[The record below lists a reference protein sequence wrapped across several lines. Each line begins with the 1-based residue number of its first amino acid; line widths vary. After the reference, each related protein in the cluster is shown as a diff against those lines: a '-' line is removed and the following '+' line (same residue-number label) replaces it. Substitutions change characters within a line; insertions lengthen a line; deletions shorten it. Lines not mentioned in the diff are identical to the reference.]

1 MKTVP
6 ALIFICLLGASTA
19 FTLDDTEE
27 AKDEL
32 AVETAQEAP
41 EEARRTCLSTGS
53 ECDGSKDDCQCC
65 GAYVE
70 CKCPFGINWPSVL
83 GPCKCSMDHL
93 GTCLAKQRCPNKA
106 EWGGGDCK
114 PRKATIRIEDGT
126 ADNDI

>member
-1 MKTVP
+1 MRKIP
-6 ALIFICLLGASTA
+6 ALIFICALAATSTG
-19 FTLDDTEE
+19 FNLYDSEE
-27 AKDEL
+27 TPEEIL
-32 AVETAQEAP
+32 AEEETPQEVP
-41 EEARRTCLSTGS
+41 EEARTPCLKTGA

-93 GTCLAKQRCPNKA
+93 GTCLAKQRCPNKH

-114 PRKATIRIEDGT
+114 TPKKPKYG
-126 ADNDI
+126 